1 MPDESSQSPAPS
13 REPHDAAA
21 AQQTPQDPPAGPPAD
36 QPTVISRRPPVHSE
50 RPDTPLG
57 PRELGQTLV
66 GRNLAHFQLVEFVGG
81 GGMGAVF
88 RATDTMLNRT
98 VAVKVLSR
106 DQGRDEETV
115 KRFQNEAQSARSL
128 DHENIARVYY
138 VGEDDGWYFIVF
150 EFIEGKNLRDLIGEQ
165 GPLPLDRGL
174 AGDTTDCRGAG
185 SFGRSAKSYTATSS
199 PRTSC

>member
-1 MPDESSQSPAPS
+1 M
-13 REPHDAAA
+13 
-21 AQQTPQDPPAGPPAD
+21 
-36 QPTVISRRPPVHSE
+36 ISRRPPVHSV
-50 RPDTPLG
+50 RPDMPLG

-66 GRNLAHFQLVEFVGG
+66 GRSLAHFQLTEFVGG

-115 KRFQNEAQSARSL
+115 KRFQNEAQSAARL

-150 EFIEGKNLRDLIGEQ
+150 EFIEGKNLRELVSEQ
-165 GPLPLDRGL
+165 GPMPLDQAL
-174 AGDTTDCRGAG
+174 QVTLQIAEALDH
-185 SFGRSAKSYTATSS
+185 SAQRVVWSIATSS
-199 PRTSC
+199 RPTCC